1 MKENFYLTSIFF
13 EEKEITIEYA
23 PLLSHLHDAFL
34 SNPVLRSQ
42 WRQAG
47 WSLSVPI
54 STLDCRDV
62 ISSILYWGWHQ
73 LATQRPSALGL
84 AISDLGCLF
93 LGLAPVLPETFS
105 KLLKFPDIISASPE
119 RSSKVLV
126 YARKFQQPPTT
137 LLWLEVFWCT
147 FIAHMLHLWM

>member
-47 WSLSVPI
+47 
-54 STLDCRDV
+54 
-62 ISSILYWGWHQ
+62 
-73 LATQRPSALGL
+73 
-84 AISDLGCLF
+84 
-93 LGLAPVLPETFS
+93 
-105 KLLKFPDIISASPE
+105 
-119 RSSKVLV
+119 
-126 YARKFQQPPTT
+126 
-137 LLWLEVFWCT
+137 
-147 FIAHMLHLWM
+147 